1 MLKIYNT
8 LEEVPEALREHY
20 VKSDGKYVP
29 QLSDD
34 HPVLV
39 HNKTLLTEKANA
51 TNKVRELEA
60 DIAAAS
66 EKTIPRG
73 HVAVAKADAELID
86 KYKAHGT
93 PDEVAAKVAEH
104 KSLSD
109 EVTKTRRDQSLRQLA
124 KDLGFNEEAFV
135 RLPGLPEFER
145 REKDGKPD
153 WMAKVKGEKDVVTER
168 PAKEFIESSADIAP
182 FMAALQKTSDGVKL
196 PVTTGST
203 TQSATGDPFA
213 SAKAFGEDW
222 NKSRAQG
229 TNVAERFGLV
239 KQPAAT
245 A

>member
-39 HNKTLLTEKANA
+39 HNKTLLGEKANA

-73 HVAVAKADAELID
+73 HVAVAKADAELLD
-86 KYKAHGT
+86 KYKMHGT
-93 PDEVAAKVAEH
+93 PDEVATRLTEH
-104 KSLSD
+104 KTLSD
-109 EVTKTRRDQSLRQLA
+109 EVAKTRLDKTRRDLA
-124 KDLGFNEEAFV
+124 KDLGFNEEAFI
-135 RLPGLPEFER
+135 RLPSLPDFER
-145 REKDGKPD
+145 REKDGKAM
-153 WMAKVKGEKDVVTER
+153 WVAKLKDDKGVITEK
-168 PAKEFIESSADIAP
+168 PAQEFIEASADIAP
-182 FMAALQKTSDGVKL
+182 FMAALKATKGVTL
-196 PVTTGST
+196 PVTTGAS
-203 TQSATGDPFA
+203 TQSTTGDPFA
-213 SAKAFGEDW
+213 QAKAFGEDW

-229 TNVAERFGLV
+229 TNVAERFGLI

>member
-135 RLPGLPEFER
+135 RLPGLPDFESR
-145 REKDGKPD
+145 AGKDGKSE
-153 WMAKVKGEKDVVTER
+153 WVAKLKDDKGVVTER

-182 FMAALQKTSDGVKL
+182 FMAALQKTGEGVKL

-203 TQSATGDPFA
+203 TQPTGNDPFA
-213 SAKAFGEDW
+213 NARQFAESYVKANQQPVDLVSAFNFTK
-222 NKSRAQG
+222 
-229 TNVAERFGLV
+229 
-239 KQPAAT
+239 PAA
-245 A
+245 